1 LPVLPEIYPRGLL
14 PPRNAVEIQGVPL
27 EAISERISTFMRLN
41 SIQCY
46 YDTERGR
53 VIASTTY
60 VPKFV
65 VQLWRRRRNADDTS
79 SSDSIIVV
87 DVQRRL
93 GCSIGMHRIK
103 KSLVRSIQT
112 GDYHSERASR
122 RNFRIPSRTIIIK
135 KAAAAAAEDQRKKL
149 LDDDLEICVALLGS
163 GRVDQKRLGIES
175 LCVLTDP
182 SKVYT
187 EHAHA
192 AARALVYGQGD
203 QGDRL
208 QHEFEN
214 YLHGLV
220 HEEQEEGA
228 GAGHDGQL
236 CHAFQ
241 ALSTSLDILVNLT
254 SEDGKGLLHFCHP
267 SDCLSVFWHN
277 VTRILVRTLETAR
290 ANPHSAAIAARII
303 RILETHAPKEL
314 KPLSQ
319 HESLPLLVHA
329 AYLYGRAFH
338 SILEQETQLLLQD
351 YIV

>member
-1 LPVLPEIYPRGLL
+1 LFPEIYPHL
-14 PPRNAVEIQGVPL
+14 PPNAAVEIQGVPL
-27 EAISERISTFMRLN
+27 EAISERISSFMRLN
-41 SIQCY
+41 SIQCN

-65 VQLWRRRRNADDTS
+65 VQLWRRRNADTS
-79 SSDSIIVV
+79 SDIIV

-103 KSLVRSIQT
+103 KSLVRSIRT
-112 GDYHSERASR
+112 GDYHSVRASR
-122 RNFRIPSRTIIIK
+122 RNFRIPSRAIIR
-135 KAAAAAAEDQRKKL
+135 AAAAEDQRKKL
-149 LDDDLEICVALLGS
+149 DDALEMCVELLES

-175 LCVLTDP
+175 LRVLTDP
-182 SKVYT
+182 SKVCS
-187 EHAHA
+187 ENAHA
-192 AARALVYGQGD
+192 VARALVYGQGD

-208 QHEFEN
+208 QNEFEN
-214 YLHGLV
+214 YLHGLQ
-220 HEEQEEGA
+220 EEQEKGA
-228 GAGHDGQL
+228 GYDGQL

-241 ALSTSLDILVNLT
+241 ALSTSLDILVNLN
-254 SEDGKGLLHFCHP
+254 SDGKGLFNFCHP

-277 VTRILVRTLETAR
+277 LTQILVRTLETAR
-290 ANPHSAAIAARII
+290 ANPHSAAIAATII

-329 AYLYGRAFH
+329 AYDYGRAFH
-338 SILEQETQLLLQD
+338 SVLEQKAQLLLQD
-351 YIV
+351 YRR